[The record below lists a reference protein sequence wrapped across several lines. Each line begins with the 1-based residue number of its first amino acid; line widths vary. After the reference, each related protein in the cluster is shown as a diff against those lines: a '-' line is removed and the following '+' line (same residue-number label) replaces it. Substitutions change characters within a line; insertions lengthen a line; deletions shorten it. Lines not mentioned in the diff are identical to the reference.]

1 MMSWLMVLA
10 QVASLTVQAQA
21 VPLAKPQVASAAPTA
36 EKGADR
42 EIVVVGR
49 PLGETRSALDAC
61 LARKCPPMDDMRATL
76 AHADN
81 QFVKGDIAGSRET
94 LMKSIGRN
102 RRFAKTYPIAVAGL
116 FRANGRIAA
125 HLGEGESYRMS
136 TLDGYGALKAGL
148 PDSDPHVLSGSLEL
162 ADMFARLGQT
172 DTALNRYRSV
182 VKTAHQS
189 GNTVVEG
196 FARFRIVLLLDA
208 QDRETGLY
216 GTALKTAIG
225 DLATTTEPALQPFRD
240 ALQSVT
246 ALRAARKGDMSGVDG
261 VVAKYRSLGLKT
273 PLLVYAPTLDMIDAP
288 ASTSANLRSSARDVD
303 SQWVDFSYWIKP
315 DGTVG
320 DIDIIRESPR
330 LQHWWVGP
338 VQKMLGGRRY
348 APLALAAT
356 DPGLLRVERF
366 SRTAFWITGSDS
378 RMPVRAAQSR
388 LESLDLTEPDAKPTT
403 LAQPKS

>member
-208 QDRETGLY
+208 QDRETGMY
-216 GTALKTAIG
+216 GTALKTAIS

-261 VVAKYRSLGLKT
+261 VVAKYRLLGLKT

-320 DIDIIRESPR
+320 DIDIVRESPK
-330 LQHWWVGP
+330 LQRWWVGP

-348 APLALAAT
+348 AALALPAT

>member
-1 MMSWLMVLA
+1 MMSWLLVLA
-10 QVASLTVQAQA
+10 QVVSSTVPAQA
-21 VPLAKPQVASAAPTA
+21 VPPAKSQAASNGDTST
-36 EKGADR
+36 DR
-42 EIVVVGR
+42 AIVVVGR
-49 PLGETRSALDAC
+49 RLEETRSALDAC
-61 LARKCPPMDDMRATL
+61 VARKCPPMDDMRATL

-225 DLATTTEPALQPFRD
+225 DLATTTAPALQPFRD

-320 DIDIIRESPR
+320 DIDIVRESPK
-330 LQHWWVGP
+330 LQRWWVGP

-348 APLALAAT
+348 AALALPAT

-366 SRTAFWITGSDS
+366 SRTAFWVTGSDS

>member
-1 MMSWLMVLA
+1 MMVLMLFLA
-10 QVASLTVQAQA
+10 QAAPASAPPAKATVQP
-21 VPLAKPQVASAAPTA
+21 VTSDT
-36 EKGADR
+36 GANR
-42 EIVVVGR
+42 EIVVMGR
-49 PLGETRSALDAC
+49 PLPETRSALEAC
-61 LARKCPPMDDMRATL
+61 LARRCPPMDDMRATL

-102 RRFAKTYPIAVAGL
+102 RRFSKTYPIAVAGL

-136 TLDGYGALKAGL
+136 TLDGYSALKSGL

-182 VKTAHQS
+182 VKIAHAT
-189 GNTVVEG
+189 GNLVVEG

-208 QDRETGLY
+208 EDRQTGLS
-216 GTALKTAIG
+216 GTALKTAIR

-246 ALRAARKGDMSGVDG
+246 ALRAARKGDMSGVEG
-261 VVAKYRSLGLKT
+261 VVARYKSLGVKT

-288 ASTSANLRSSARDVD
+288 VSTSANLRSSARDVD
-303 SQWVDFSYWIKP
+303 GQWVDLSYWIKP

-320 DIDIIRESPR
+320 DIDVIRESPK
-330 LQHWWVGP
+330 LQRWWVGP
-338 VQKMLGGRRY
+338 VQKMVGGRRY
-348 APLALAAT
+348 VPLALGPN

-366 SRTAFWITGSDS
+366 SRTAFWVAGSDS
-378 RMPVRAAQSR
+378 RMPVRASQSR
-388 LESLDLTEPDAKPTT
+388 LESLDLTEPAATPKTVS
-403 LAQPKS
+403 QPAS

>member
-1 MMSWLMVLA
+1 MMVWLLLLA
-10 QVASLTVQAQA
+10 QAASSTMPVQSAPS
-21 VPLAKPQVASAAPTA
+21 VGPQVRSVAPDT
-36 EKGADR
+36 DR
-42 EIVVVGR
+42 AIVVVGR
-49 PLGETRSALDAC
+49 RLEETRSALDAC

-125 HLGEGESYRMS
+125 HLGEGDSYRMS
-136 TLDGYGALKAGL
+136 TLDGYSALKAGL
-148 PDSDPHVLSGSLEL
+148 PDTDPHVLSGSLEL

-172 DTALNRYRSV
+172 DTALSRYRSV
-182 VKTAHQS
+182 AKTAHQS
-189 GNTVVEG
+189 GNLVVEG

-225 DLATTTEPALQPFRD
+225 DLASTTEPALQPFRD

-288 ASTSANLRSSARDVD
+288 VSTSANLRSSARDVD
-303 SQWVDFSYWIKP
+303 GQWVDFSYWIKP

-320 DIDIIRESPR
+320 DIDIVRESPR
-330 LQHWWVGP
+330 LQRWWVGP

-348 APLALAAT
+348 AALALPAT

-366 SRTAFWITGSDS
+366 SRTAFWVTGSDS
-378 RMPVRAAQSR
+378 RMPVRAAESR

>member
-1 MMSWLMVLA
+1 MMVWLLLLA
-10 QVASLTVQAQA
+10 Q
-21 VPLAKPQVASAAPTA
+21 AAPSTMPVQ
-36 EKGADR
+36 GAPPIGPQARSVAPDTDR
-42 EIVVVGR
+42 AIVVVGR
-49 PLGETRSALDAC
+49 RLEETRSALDAC

-125 HLGEGESYRMS
+125 HLGEGDSYRMS
-136 TLDGYGALKAGL
+136 TLDGYSALKAGL
-148 PDSDPHVLSGSLEL
+148 PDTDPHVLSGSLEL

-172 DTALNRYRSV
+172 DTALSRYRSV

-189 GNTVVEG
+189 GNLVVEG

-225 DLATTTEPALQPFRD
+225 DLASTTEPALQPFRD

-261 VVAKYRSLGLKT
+261 VVAKYRSLGLRT

-288 ASTSANLRSSARDVD
+288 VSTSANLRSSARDVD
-303 SQWVDFSYWIKP
+303 GQWVDFSYWIKP

-320 DIDIIRESPR
+320 DIDIVRESPR
-330 LQHWWVGP
+330 LQRWWVGP

-348 APLALAAT
+348 AALALPAT

-366 SRTAFWITGSDS
+366 SRTAFWVTGSDS

-403 LAQPKS
+403 LAEPKS